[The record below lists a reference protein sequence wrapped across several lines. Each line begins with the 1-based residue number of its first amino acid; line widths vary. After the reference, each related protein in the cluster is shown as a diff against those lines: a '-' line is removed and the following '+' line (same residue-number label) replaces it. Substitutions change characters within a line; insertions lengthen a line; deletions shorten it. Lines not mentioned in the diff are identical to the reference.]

1 MGLGYVETEWDL
13 INQNADQYLD
23 TVNAIYKVQE
33 LQNKYLDA
41 IEKSSSPTQQKKL
54 NDLMQQE
61 TDYLREQD
69 KLSEYDLE
77 RANLKYEIAL
87 KQMALEEIVSGIN
100 VNERQM
106 DHRIVLP
113 IRLGYELEVIPEI
126 LSFRASAGP
135 ALSWTLASS
144 TELSMFGA
152 LNMEFIY
159 NNIDGDLEFSHFPYD
174 TSLQPVI
181 TESIQNASYLH
192 KRLDLSVGGS
202 IEALIIKNIG
212 LEIGYDF
219 GLLNRFRKSE
229 DATYRRNGLSVTFN
243 YIF

>member
-1 MGLGYVETEWDL
+1 MKHIISYIALTFLAVLSANAQPGIKVGYTNSTHMVRIGKAKE
-13 INQNADQYLD
+13 NMNADGMTAGLTYDFRLHKALYLSTGLLYGFEWAND
-23 TVNAIYKVQE
+23 SYNQE
-33 LQNKYLDA
+33 M
-41 IEKSSSPTQQKKL
+41 EV
-54 NDLMQQE
+54 
-61 TDYLREQD
+61 
-69 KLSEYDLE
+69 
-77 RANLKYEIAL
+77 
-87 KQMALEEIVSGIN
+87 EESVSGIN

-106 DHRIVLP
+106 DHRIYLP
-113 IRLGYELEVIPEI
+113 IHLGYELEVIPEI
-126 LSFRASAGP
+126 LSFRASVGP
-135 ALSWTLASS
+135 ALSWTLVSS

-152 LNMEFIY
+152 MNMEFTY
-159 NNIDGDLEFSHFPYD
+159 DNLDGDLKFSHFPYD
-174 TSLQPVI
+174 TSLQPII

-229 DATYRRNGLSVTFN
+229 SATYRRNGLSVTFN

>member
-1 MGLGYVETEWDL
+1 MKHCISYIALTFLAVLSANAQPGIKVGYTNSTHMVRIGDEKE
-13 INQNADQYLD
+13 NMNADGMTAGLTYDFRLDKTLYLSTGLLYGFEWAND
-23 TVNAIYKVQE
+23 SYNQE
-33 LQNKYLDA
+33 
-41 IEKSSSPTQQKKL
+41 
-54 NDLMQQE
+54 MV
-61 TDYLREQD
+61 
-69 KLSEYDLE
+69 
-77 RANLKYEIAL
+77 
-87 KQMALEEIVSGIN
+87 LEEIVSGIN

-159 NNIDGDLEFSHFPYD
+159 NNIDGDLEFSDFPYD

-219 GLLNRFRKSE
+219 GLLNKFRKSE
-229 DATYRRNGLSVTFN
+229 DTTYRRNGLSVTFN